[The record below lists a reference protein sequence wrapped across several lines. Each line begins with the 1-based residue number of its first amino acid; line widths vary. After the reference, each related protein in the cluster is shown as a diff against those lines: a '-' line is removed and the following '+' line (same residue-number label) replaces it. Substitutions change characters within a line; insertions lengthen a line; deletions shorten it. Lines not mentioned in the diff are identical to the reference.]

1 VLRVRKAVF
10 SIVSPW
16 FVLPLKQKP
25 DNMRFVA
32 FLRSTD
38 HRATR
43 IRLGA
48 ALCVIVL
55 ACCCNAEK
63 KVLNSEKKTQNVV
76 NAWLKAHPLKIDTNF
91 VFLPGDTTTTLL
103 IGYDTATVR
112 DTVTKYITQTITKTK
127 TVTNTVHDTV
137 KVTIGCS
144 GVKEP
149 CALLKAAQDGLASKM
164 AQYDQQVLEAQR
176 QKLKADKWKFRFW
189 LAVSVFSLLAGLF
202 IGFKFFKP
210 RMIGL

>member
-1 VLRVRKAVF
+1 MFCLY
-10 SIVSPW
+10 
-16 FVLPLKQKP
+16 KQTP

-32 FLRSTD
+32 FLRSAD
-38 HRATR
+38 KRANH

-48 ALCVIVL
+48 ALSVIAL

-91 VFLPGDTTTTLL
+91 VFIPGDTTTTLL
-103 IGYDTATVR
+103 VNYDTTTVK
-112 DTVTKYITQTITKTK
+112 DTITNLVERVVTKTK

-144 GVKEP
+144 GIKEP
-149 CALLKAAQDGLASKM
+149 CAMLKAAQDGLANKM
-164 AQYDQQVLEAQR
+164 NQYDQQVLETQR
-176 QKLKADKWKFRFW
+176 QKLRADGWRLKFW
-189 LAVSVFSLLAGLF
+189 GVIIGLALLVALVVAVK
-202 IGFKFFKP
+202 IFKP
-210 RMIGL
+210 RIPFT

>member
-1 VLRVRKAVF
+1 
-10 SIVSPW
+10 
-16 FVLPLKQKP
+16 
-25 DNMRFVA
+25 MRFVA
-32 FLRSTD
+32 FLRSAD
-38 HRATR
+38 HRANH

-76 NAWLKAHPLKIDTNF
+76 NAWLKAHPLNIDTNF

-103 IGYDTATVR
+103 VSYDTATVH
-112 DTVTKYITQTITKTK
+112 DTVTNITEKIVTKTK

-164 AQYDQQVLEAQR
+164 SQYDQQVLETKR
-176 QKLKADKWKFRFW
+176 QELRADKWKFRFW
-189 LAVSVFSLLAGLF
+189 LGVSILALLIALVVAVK
-202 IGFKFFKP
+202 IFKP
-210 RMIGL
+210 RIPGV